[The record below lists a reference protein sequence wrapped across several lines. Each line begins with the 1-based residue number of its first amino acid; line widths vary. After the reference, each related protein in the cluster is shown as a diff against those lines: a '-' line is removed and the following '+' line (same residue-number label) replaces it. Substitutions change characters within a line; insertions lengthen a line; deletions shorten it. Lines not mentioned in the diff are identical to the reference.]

1 MATALS
7 IMKNLKTTIE
17 LNELKDSYIDLIN
30 VNLDELLTIIEDW
43 ELEIN
48 DDVQHE
54 QYEILEQFT
63 KSIKAFINIVKTK
76 SNKIENLELKEI
88 E

>member
-1 MATALS
+1 
-7 IMKNLKTTIE
+7 MKNLKTTIE

-48 DDVQHE
+48 DDVEHS
-54 QYEILEQFT
+54 QYEILEQYT
-63 KSIKAFINIVKTK
+63 KSIKAFINIVKNK

>member
-1 MATALS
+1 
-7 IMKNLKTTIE
+7 MKNLKTTIE

>member
-1 MATALS
+1 
-7 IMKNLKTTIE
+7 MKNLKTTQE
-17 LNELKDSYIDLIN
+17 LNELKESYIDLIN

-48 DDVQHE
+48 DDVEHS
-54 QYEILEQFT
+54 QYEILEQYT
-63 KSIKAFINIVKTK
+63 KSVKAFINIVKTK

>member
-1 MATALS
+1 
-7 IMKNLKTTIE
+7 MKNLKTTIE

-48 DDVQHE
+48 DDVEHS
-54 QYEILEQFT
+54 QYEILEQYT

>member
-1 MATALS
+1 
-7 IMKNLKTTIE
+7 MKNLKTTQE
-17 LNELKDSYIDLIN
+17 LNELKESYIDLIN

-48 DDVQHE
+48 DDVEHP
-54 QYEILEQFT
+54 QYEILEQYT
-63 KSIKAFINIVKTK
+63 KSVKAFINIVKTK

>member
-1 MATALS
+1 
-7 IMKNLKTTIE
+7 MKNLKTTIE

-48 DDVQHE
+48 DDAQHE
-54 QYEILEQFT
+54 QYEVLEQYT